1 MTGSQILLMTAVPN
15 LRNWG
20 THSAH
25 THGATR
31 KVCGQVREGFHFTG
45 NPSQFGRS
53 RSVVTWL
60 LLFCSRYGFGAAGPF
75 CAHAQRDVAL
85 YLSGAHLDPTRRKF
99 SDGSGEN
106 LFFFSLSL
114 SISSLCHDKK
124 FPWLPRTRIEDLR
137 RQQDVDLWTLRDQLN
152 GHFKSRSVTELL
164 MVRALTEFREAV
176 DFLT

>member
-1 MTGSQILLMTAVPN
+1 MTSSQILLMTAAPN
-15 LRNWG
+15 LRNWR

-31 KVCGQVREGFHFTG
+31 KACGQVREGFHLTG

-53 RSVVTWL
+53 CSVVTWL
-60 LLFCSRYGFGAAGPF
+60 LLFCSRYGFGATGPF
-75 CAHAQRDVAL
+75 CAHAQRDVVL

-106 LFFFSLSL
+106 LFFFFS
-114 SISSLCHDKK
+114 SSLCHDKK
-124 FPWLPRTRIEDLR
+124 FFWHPRTRIEDLR
-137 RQQDVDLWTLRDQLN
+137 RQQDVDLWTLLEQLN

-164 MVRALTEFREAV
+164 MVRALTESREAV